1 MAIICRSK
9 RNPVN
14 RELWLC
20 DNTLK
25 EGVKKR
31 IFYGQADC
39 KVNFVGGVNACGQPD
54 REISVFLRRPLT
66 NISRINHDIDNS
78 DWRLQSDIIYKN
90 IESIISSLWEKQ
102 RAQSNTYLLH
112 PAQPRE
118 TKFYVEATED
128 GKVRIFLLFKG
139 NLLFLCM
146 LQYRFKWKISSV
158 WLRTQKKINNWQE
171 Y

>member
-1 MAIICRSK
+1 MNFFLCKIFFNTHRIIIQDKKTHTKKSQK
-9 RNPVN
+9 A
-14 RELWLC
+14 
-20 DNTLK
+20 DLK
-25 EGVKKR
+25 G
-31 IFYGQADC
+31 
-39 KVNFVGGVNACGQPD
+39 GGVNAYGQPD
-54 REISVFLRRPLT
+54 RKISVFLRLPLT
-66 NISRINHDIDNS
+66 KMRRINHDIDNS